1 MNTYK
6 LDKKTKVILNST
18 AIFIAIVFMMWAQSS
33 MSSYG
38 LRILNLIAINAI
50 LAVSLNLIN
59 GITGIFSL
67 GHIGFM
73 AVGAYT
79 ASLLTL
85 SVQQKQQVFFLEPLI
100 WPLNSI
106 QLDFFTATI
115 IGGLVA
121 AFFGLL
127 IAVPALR
134 LRDDYLAIAT
144 LGFSEIIR
152 IFANYSVSLTNGALG
167 LKGLPNYTNI
177 WWSFGFLAL
186 TTWFIVKLTNSTYG
200 KQLKAIRD
208 DEIAARAMGI
218 NVKKLRVISFVV
230 GSFFAGIAGSLMAH
244 LLTTIDPKMFM
255 FVQPTSVNILVMIV
269 LGGLGSTSG
278 AIIGAIIITF
288 LSEWLRFIE
297 GDMNLFGHVFHGIPG
312 MRMLIFSA
320 LMVILMIFYRKGIM
334 GEKEVTWDY
343 LYNLIMKFKKK
354 TPTEAKVGEE

>member
-1 MNTYK
+1 MEYRLN
-6 LDKKTKVILNST
+6 KKTKTFLNVS
-18 AIFIAIVFMMWAQSS
+18 ALLIFIFFLFWAQTY
-33 MSSYG
+33 MDSYSR
-38 LRILNLIAINAI
+38 RILNLIAINAI

-79 ASLLTL
+79 AALLTMPI
-85 SVQQKQQVFFLEPLI
+85 SQKLQVFFLEPLI
-100 WPLNSI
+100 WPFNSI
-106 QLDFFTATI
+106 QLDFFSATI
-115 IGGLVA
+115 IGGFAA

-127 IAVPALR
+127 IAIPALR

-152 IFANYSVSLTNGALG
+152 IFANYLVPLTNGALG
-167 LKGLPNYTNI
+167 LKGLPEYTNL
-177 WWSFGFLAL
+177 WWSYMFLFF
-186 TTWFIVKLTNSTYG
+186 TVWFILRLVNSTYG

-208 DEIAARAMGI
+208 DEIAAKAMGI
-218 NVKKLRVISFVV
+218 DVKRLRITSFVV
-230 GSFFAGIAGSLMAH
+230 GAFFAGIAGSLMAH

-255 FVQPTSVNILVMIV
+255 FVQPTSINILVMIV

-278 AIIGAIIITF
+278 AILGAIIITF

-297 GDMNLFGHVFHGIPG
+297 GDMYIFGHLVHGIPG

-334 GEKEVTWDY
+334 GEKELTWDY
-343 LYNLIMKFKKK
+343 LYNLFMKLKNRGRK
-354 TPTEAKVGEE
+354 EAAK